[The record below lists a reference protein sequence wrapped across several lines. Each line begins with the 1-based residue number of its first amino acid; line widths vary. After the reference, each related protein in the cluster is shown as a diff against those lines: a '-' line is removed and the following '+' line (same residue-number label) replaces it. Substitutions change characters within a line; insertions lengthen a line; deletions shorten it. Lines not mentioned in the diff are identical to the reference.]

1 VGRDTVSKS
10 SIYRSPGGEAEI
22 MAAYDDALIRL
33 GLRCETRVVGTH
45 FGETHVLLMGP
56 EGASPILFLHGGNVL
71 NPFCLSWFAPLAESY
86 RLYAPDIVG
95 QPGKSSQIRPSPQ
108 GDGHAQ
114 WTVDVMDALDLGRVP
129 FVGVS
134 YGAGITLRVAGYA
147 PERISKTALV
157 SPSAVATGTA
167 WRMVRKVMIPT
178 LSYMVSPNR
187 ERLLRAA
194 RPILTELEEPF
205 VRQLGA
211 IYRNVRLDT
220 HLPRMA
226 TTEELAAFEAPTL
239 VFACDEDVFFPG
251 EAVAKRAREIVPNLA
266 GVEVLEG
273 SRHIPSRRAL
283 EYVNAKIV
291 DHLRIY

>member
-1 VGRDTVSKS
+1 MSKS
-10 SIYRSPGGEAEI
+10 SIYRNPGGDAEI
-22 MAAYDDALIRL
+22 MAAYDDGLTRL
-33 GLRCETRVVGTH
+33 GLRCESQAVGTH
-45 FGETHVLLMGP
+45 FGETHVLVMGP
-56 EGASPILFLHGGNVL
+56 EDAPPVLFLHGGNFL

-86 RLYAPDIVG
+86 RLFAPDIVG
-95 QPGKSSQIRPSPQ
+95 QPGKSSQIRPSPR

-114 WTVDVMDALDLGRVP
+114 WAVDVLDALDLGSVP

-134 YGAGITLRVAGYA
+134 YRAGITLRVAGYA

-157 SPSAVATGTA
+157 SPSAIATNSA
-167 WRMVRKVMIPT
+167 WRMVSEVVIPM

-194 RPILTELEEPF
+194 RPILTELEEPYL
-205 VRQLGA
+205 RQLGT
-211 IYRNVRLDT
+211 IYRNVRLDR

-226 TTEELAAFEAPTL
+226 TTEELAGFESPTL
-239 VFACDEDVFFPG
+239 VFASGEDVFFPG

-266 GVEVLEG
+266 GVEILEG

-283 EYVNAKIV
+283 ECVNAKIV
-291 DHLRIY
+291 ELLQES